1 MGSLCRPGSG
11 IVQASIRTGQPLLVY
26 STAHPNFQHTEIIW
40 KKTVINIS
48 RHTLWFV
55 CFPIWNVPGSG
66 FSVTHVNL
74 MTSHC
79 RSVGSCIALCVVS
92 ALNSWAIQ
100 SRACISAA
108 DYKVVAIFLESVL
121 KIIFRLFLL
130 RTKRNGTKNENTP
143 RLPFFFF
150 FFLSFF
156 KVYSYLYVSIN
167 RSAL

>member
-1 MGSLCRPGSG
+1 MGRLCWPGSG

-26 STAHPNFQHTEIIW
+26 STAHPNFRYTEIIW

-79 RSVGSCIALCVVS
+79 HSVGSCIALCVVS

-100 SRACISAA
+100 SQACISAA

-121 KIIFRLFLL
+121 KIIF
-130 RTKRNGTKNENTP
+130 TENKMKWNKKWKYSNCP
-143 RLPFFFF
+143 RLPFFFPF
-150 FFLSFF
+150 FFF